1 MVIAM
6 NKKLFIYELCGFVFV
21 SILGTLSHFFFDWSH
36 ESTAVGLFCPVNESV
51 WEHLKL
57 IYFPYIIWSII
68 EFFTLKIKGNFFFAK
83 LCGEISGIVT
93 ILFIHY
99 TFKGAT
105 GVESMVADIVSFFAG
120 VAISFLIS
128 YMIIKNAKQ
137 GGAFKEITSI
147 CALVIIGVIFILFT
161 FTPPLIPL
169 FEDPQTLTYGI

>member
-1 MVIAM
+1 MVMVM

-21 SILGTLSHFFFDWSH
+21 SVLGTLSHFFFDWSN
-36 ESTAVGLFCPVNESV
+36 ESTAIGLFSPVNESV

-57 IYFPYIIWSII
+57 IFFPYIIWSVI
-68 EFFTLKIKGNFFFAK
+68 EFFALKIKGNFFFAK
-83 LCGEISGIVT
+83 LCGEISGIMT

-137 GGAFKEITSI
+137 GSIFKEAASI
-147 CALVIIGVIFILFT
+147 FALIFIGCLFILFT